1 MLAEPRPPAGGP
13 VPKSETDRR
22 PSLLAR
28 AFPSLE
34 RASRRPPTQV
44 ENVYVN
50 NSDDGVCMKSGLD
63 GFGINLAIPTEDVLV
78 RNITCG
84 DRRA

>member
-1 MLAEPRPPAGGP
+1 M
-13 VPKSETDRR
+13 
-22 PSLLAR
+22 
-28 AFPSLE
+28 
-34 RASRRPPTQV
+34 